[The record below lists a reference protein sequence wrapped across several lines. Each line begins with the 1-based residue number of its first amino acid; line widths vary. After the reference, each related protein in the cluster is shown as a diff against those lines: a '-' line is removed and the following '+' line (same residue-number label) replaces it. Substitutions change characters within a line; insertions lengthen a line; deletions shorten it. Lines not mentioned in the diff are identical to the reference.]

1 MKVNTQAY
9 QNYTKQDQAVWKLL
23 FDRQIKNLSD
33 KACNEYL
40 ECMEILKNVLHA
52 NRIVDFKKLDNKFKN
67 LTGWSI
73 KVVDGLIP
81 RDEFF
86 ELLSLKQFPSSTWLR
101 QKTQLDYLEE
111 PDMFHDIF
119 GHVPQLANTDYSN
132 FMQKFGQMGYNN
144 RHNEEYVIRLQRL
157 YWYTIEFGLLNDMG
171 KHKIFGAGII
181 SSFKETNHVF
191 EKDIIVNPY
200 DIKEIMDTEFII
212 STIQSHYFEIES
224 YKQLYESLAE
234 IQ

>member
-52 NRIVDFKKLDNKFKN
+52 NSIVDFKKLDNKFKN

-101 QKTQLDYLEE
+101 QNS
-111 PDMFHDIF
+111 
-119 GHVPQLANTDYSN
+119 V
-132 FMQKFGQMGYNN
+132 
-144 RHNEEYVIRLQRL
+144 RL
-157 YWYTIEFGLLNDMG
+157 
-171 KHKIFGAGII
+171 
-181 SSFKETNHVF
+181 S
-191 EKDIIVNPY
+191 
-200 DIKEIMDTEFII
+200 
-212 STIQSHYFEIES
+212 
-224 YKQLYESLAE
+224 
-234 IQ
+234 